1 MDFLH
6 PGLLAGALLAAVPV
20 VLHLMMR
27 QRPKVLEFPALRFV
41 QARQASNRRT
51 LRLRHSLRRM
61 QGHRNYYQAIQM
73 DRKTYGPAV
82 PQNPVRVCLRHGLWH
97 SGYNN

>member
-51 LRLRHSLRRM
+51 LRLRHWLLLALRMAALSLL
-61 QGHRNYYQAIQM
+61 AIEQLTLFALK
-73 DRKTYGPAV
+73 R
-82 PQNPVRVCLRHGLWH
+82 
-97 SGYNN
+97 